1 MQNPPLPDDIL
12 KLGDLTDASLLD
24 TLQKRF
30 AQKKIYAA
38 AGNSILVSLNPFA
51 WQKGLFSAE
60 ASRPYHA
67 ARALDTLPPHLFAI
81 AEAALRGAE
90 PHECVIVSGES
101 GAGKTE
107 ATKLILEHF
116 VRADA
121 LRHGGRQASAAR
133 DALHSRVLSANPV
146 LEAFGNAKTLRNDNS
161 SRFGKLLEVRYD
173 GGGSRL
179 RGVRVVNFLLE
190 RTRVSG
196 PAAGERSFH
205 VLYQL
210 LAAPKAALPPP
221 LRASLPLGRPED
233 AAYAARAIRR
243 RAILRRAILFAAQFS
258 DGPPAPSRRYLRASG
273 CYASGRDDG
282 ADFAATVTALGRI
295 GVGKEDASLLWSALA
310 GVLLLGEIEF
320 EESAEADDADASL
333 RLFDDDAKLVAAAA
347 ALQVSPAALRDALC
361 FRTRGAGGAPKA
373 PPKVSSPSKENA
385 PVDGR
390 AAAAATA
397 NTIVCPLTAQQ
408 ATDVRDALARAI
420 YSALFEWIVARVNAT
435 LNVEAS
441 GDDFGGG
448 RTIGLLDIYGFECF
462 EHNSLEQLLINL
474 ANERLQRHFNQQVI
488 EQGEGR
494 ARARPRR

>member
-24 TLQKRF
+24 TLQQRF

-233 AAYAARAIRR
+233 AAYAARAIL
-243 RAILRRAILFAAQFS
+243 AAQFFAAQFFAAQFS
-258 DGPPAPSRRYLRASG
+258 DGPPAPSLAGTSARRAATRRAATTAPTSPRPSPRSAASASVKKTRR
-273 CYASGRDDG
+273 CSGR
-282 ADFAATVTALGRI
+282 R
-295 GVGKEDASLLWSALA
+295 
-310 GVLLLGEIEF
+310 
-320 EESAEADDADASL
+320 
-333 RLFDDDAKLVAAAA
+333 
-347 ALQVSPAALRDALC
+347 SPASSSSARSSSRSRRK
-361 FRTRGAGGAPKA
+361 RTMPTPRSDSSTTTRSWWR
-373 PPKVSSPSKENA
+373 PPPRCRCRRRRCVTRCASA
-385 PVDGR
+385 R
-390 AAAAATA
+390 AAPA
-397 NTIVCPLTAQQ
+397 
-408 ATDVRDALARAI
+408 
-420 YSALFEWIVARVNAT
+420 
-435 LNVEAS
+435 
-441 GDDFGGG
+441 
-448 RTIGLLDIYGFECF
+448 
-462 EHNSLEQLLINL
+462 
-474 ANERLQRHFNQQVI
+474 
-488 EQGEGR
+488 
-494 ARARPRR
+494 ARPRRRPRCRRRPRRTRPSTAPPPPPPRTRSCAR

>member
-1 MQNPPLPDDIL
+1 MQSVLAPPDDIL

-24 TLQKRF
+24 TLQQRF

-243 RAILRRAILFAAQFS
+243 RAILHLAIH
-258 DGPPAPSRRYLRASG
+258 
-273 CYASGRDDG
+273 
-282 ADFAATVTALGRI
+282 
-295 GVGKEDASLLWSALA
+295 
-310 GVLLLGEIEF
+310 
-320 EESAEADDADASL
+320 SL
-333 RLFDDDAKLVAAAA
+333 RNSPTTRPRPLS
-347 ALQVSPAALRDALC
+347 QV
-361 FRTRGAGGAPKA
+361 
-373 PPKVSSPSKENA
+373 PP
-385 PVDGR
+385 
-390 AAAAATA
+390 
-397 NTIVCPLTAQQ
+397 
-408 ATDVRDALARAI
+408 
-420 YSALFEWIVARVNAT
+420 RV
-435 LNVEAS
+435 
-441 GDDFGGG
+441 
-448 RTIGLLDIYGFECF
+448 GLLRVGPRRRR
-462 EHNSLEQLLINL
+462 
-474 ANERLQRHFNQQVI
+474 RLRRDRH
-488 EQGEGR
+488 
-494 ARARPRR
+494 RARPHRRR

>member
-24 TLQKRF
+24 TLQQRF

-243 RAILRRAILFAAQFS
+243 RAIRFAAQS
-258 DGPPAPSRRYLRASG
+258 IGALLIGPSAPSRRYLRASG

-320 EESAEADDADASL
+320 EEAAEADVADASL

-347 ALQVSPAALRDALC
+347 ALQVSPVALRDALC
-361 FRTRGAGGAPKA
+361 FRT
-373 PPKVSSPSKENA
+373 VSYTHLTLPTK
-385 PVDGR
+385 R
-390 AAAAATA
+390 
-397 NTIVCPLTAQQ
+397 IV
-408 ATDVRDALARAI
+408 
-420 YSALFEWIVARVNAT
+420 
-435 LNVEAS
+435 
-441 GDDFGGG
+441 
-448 RTIGLLDIYGFECF
+448 
-462 EHNSLEQLLINL
+462 
-474 ANERLQRHFNQQVI
+474 
-488 EQGEGR
+488 
-494 ARARPRR
+494 

>member
-24 TLQKRF
+24 TLQQRF

-210 LAAPKAALPPP
+210 LAAKKAALPPP

-243 RAILRRAILFAAQFS
+243 RAILGRAILFAAILI
-258 DGPPAPSRRYLRASG
+258 GPPAPSLPGTSARRAATRRAATTAPTSPRPSPRLAASASVKKTRR
-273 CYASGRDDG
+273 CSGR
-282 ADFAATVTALGRI
+282 R
-295 GVGKEDASLLWSALA
+295 
-310 GVLLLGEIEF
+310 
-320 EESAEADDADASL
+320 
-333 RLFDDDAKLVAAAA
+333 
-347 ALQVSPAALRDALC
+347 SPASSSSARSNSRRRRR
-361 FRTRGAGGAPKA
+361 RTMPMRRSASSTTTRSWWRR
-373 PPKVSSPSKENA
+373 PPRCRCRRRHSVMRCASA
-385 PVDGR
+385 R
-390 AAAAATA
+390 AAPA
-397 NTIVCPLTAQQ
+397 
-408 ATDVRDALARAI
+408 
-420 YSALFEWIVARVNAT
+420 
-435 LNVEAS
+435 
-441 GDDFGGG
+441 
-448 RTIGLLDIYGFECF
+448 
-462 EHNSLEQLLINL
+462 
-474 ANERLQRHFNQQVI
+474 
-488 EQGEGR
+488 
-494 ARARPRR
+494 ARPRRRQRCRRRPRRTLPSTAAPPPPQPTRLCAR